1 MRTSKIQFPK
11 RFSFFFLLFCI
22 LGIMGYA
29 RSQQNTIFH
38 AVVAKDGTGDY
49 TTVQSAIDAVPEN
62 LKSPW
67 LIFVKNGSYEEQ
79 VIIPQNKPFI
89 HLIGQDKERT
99 IIHLELNVGGKP
111 DANTKDLAYWHY
123 SVHNPK
129 SAVSHFEGAVV
140 NINASDFYSENIS
153 YVNDWGLEA
162 QNGPQA
168 LALKTKADRIAFYNC
183 KFRSFQDTWMTT
195 TRDADRHYV
204 KECWL
209 EGAVDY
215 FYGGGNALV
224 EESTLYNVRS
234 GSVIVAPCHESVKYG
249 YVFRNC
255 VIDGN
260 EQAADGKLKL
270 GRPWHNSPKAV
281 YINTLVKIPLAPEG
295 WTNMGTIP
303 ALFAEY
309 NSMDMNGKTLDLSCR
324 KTEYETGG
332 KEKRK
337 GECRATITSNEA
349 ALYTY
354 ENIIKSKDG
363 WDPRSMMEQLPA
375 PAHIRWEQD
384 GLKWDAVPGALGYVL
399 DVNGKIVDITSDTQS
414 LWKSDMKGVVLLIR
428 AVNRNGTLGEQGVCY
443 L

>member
-99 IIHLELNVGGKP
+99 IIHLKLNVGGKP

-309 NSMDMNGKTLDLSCR
+309 NSMDMNGKALDLSCR
-324 KTEYETGG
+324 KMEYETGG

-337 GECRATITSNEA
+337 GECRATITSDET

>member
-1 MRTSKIQFPK
+1 
-11 RFSFFFLLFCI
+11 
-22 LGIMGYA
+22 
-29 RSQQNTIFH
+29 
-38 AVVAKDGTGDY
+38 
-49 TTVQSAIDAVPEN
+49 
-62 LKSPW
+62 
-67 LIFVKNGSYEEQ
+67 
-79 VIIPQNKPFI
+79 
-89 HLIGQDKERT
+89 
-99 IIHLELNVGGKP
+99 
-111 DANTKDLAYWHY
+111 
-123 SVHNPK
+123 
-129 SAVSHFEGAVV
+129 
-140 NINASDFYSENIS
+140 
-153 YVNDWGLEA
+153 
-162 QNGPQA
+162 
-168 LALKTKADRIAFYNC
+168 
-183 KFRSFQDTWMTT
+183 
-195 TRDADRHYV
+195 
-204 KECWL
+204 
-209 EGAVDY
+209 
-215 FYGGGNALV
+215 
-224 EESTLYNVRS
+224 
-234 GSVIVAPCHESVKYG
+234 
-249 YVFRNC
+249 

-309 NSMDMNGKTLDLSCR
+309 NSMDMNGKALDLSCR

-428 AVNRNGTLGEQGVCY
+428 AVNRNGTLGELGVYY

>member
-1 MRTSKIQFPK
+1 
-11 RFSFFFLLFCI
+11 
-22 LGIMGYA
+22 
-29 RSQQNTIFH
+29 
-38 AVVAKDGTGDY
+38 
-49 TTVQSAIDAVPEN
+49 
-62 LKSPW
+62 
-67 LIFVKNGSYEEQ
+67 
-79 VIIPQNKPFI
+79 
-89 HLIGQDKERT
+89 
-99 IIHLELNVGGKP
+99 
-111 DANTKDLAYWHY
+111 
-123 SVHNPK
+123 
-129 SAVSHFEGAVV
+129 
-140 NINASDFYSENIS
+140 
-153 YVNDWGLEA
+153 
-162 QNGPQA
+162 
-168 LALKTKADRIAFYNC
+168 
-183 KFRSFQDTWMTT
+183 MTT

-209 EGAVDY
+209 ERAVDY

-309 NSMDMNGKTLDLSCR
+309 NSMDMNGKALDLSCR
-324 KTEYETGG
+324 KMEYETGG

-337 GECRATITSNEA
+337 GECRATITSDET

-363 WDPRSMMEQLPA
+363 WDPRGMMEQLPA

-428 AVNRNGTLGEQGVCY
+428 AVNRNGTLGEQGVYY